1 MPLNTSPWIDWNHI
15 SFHIDY
21 SVRYRI
27 IKTPKARLEMTVEVS
42 QSVRFTWRNK
52 VTLKSI
58 FSLVKKKSLS
68 FLFNLV
74 AWGALAL
81 SGRASGTRVRASLET
96 QMVMNLP
103 ALQET
108 WFDLWVGEIPWRRE
122 WLPMPAFL
130 PGESHGQRSLAG
142 YSPRGCKE
150 SETIERLTPFQRH
163 YIIHISPVLV
173 RFI

>member
-1 MPLNTSPWIDWNHI
+1 M
-15 SFHIDY
+15 
-21 SVRYRI
+21 
-27 IKTPKARLEMTVEVS
+27 EE
-42 QSVRFTWRNK
+42 QSH
-52 VTLKSI
+52 LKSI
-58 FSLVKKKSLS
+58 FSLVKKKSLP

-74 AWGALAL
+74 TCGALAL

-142 YSPRGCKE
+142 YNPRGCKE
-150 SETIERLTPFQRH
+150 SETTEQLTHFQRR
-163 YIIHISPVLV
+163 YVIHISPVLV